1 MLTNKHIWENGHV
14 VADWPCDVGN
24 DREVDSNGSIEHVV
38 AYQNKHY
45 CVLSDWEG
53 NVRWENDN
61 AEEIE
66 WNEEEQNKYNEFFNG
81 NEEEK

>member
-1 MLTNKHIWENGHV
+1 MYTNKHIWENGTSI
-14 VADWPCDVGN
+14 ADWPCDIGN
-24 DREVDSNGSIEHVV
+24 EGEIDSNGSIEHVV

-45 CVLSDWEG
+45 CVVTDWEN

-66 WNEEEQNKYNEFFNG
+66 WDEIKQNEYNEFFG
-81 NEEEK
+81 KTIEE